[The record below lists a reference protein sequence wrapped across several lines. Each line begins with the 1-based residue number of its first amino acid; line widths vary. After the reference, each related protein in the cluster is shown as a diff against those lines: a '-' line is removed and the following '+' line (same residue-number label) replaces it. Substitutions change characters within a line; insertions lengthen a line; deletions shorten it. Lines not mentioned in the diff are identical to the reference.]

1 MRGGCWTISSMPT
14 RAVTLA
20 AVVAVAVALAGCAPR
35 VNAARVS
42 PVRYAPVPADSVY
55 VFTSASRVT
64 VPYDEVAILDGS
76 MGSSG
81 FDADMIDEMRKKA
94 GSLGANGLIL
104 GDITHP
110 SDNAVAATAIASAV
124 LKAPGS
130 IDLRT
135 RARAVA
141 VRLRPPTPR

>member
-1 MRGGCWTISSMPT
+1 MRGGHWSSSSILT
-14 RAVTLA
+14 CAVTLA
-20 AVVAVAVALAGCAPR
+20 AAVAITVGLAACAPR

-55 VFTSASRVT
+55 VFTSVSRVT
-64 VPYDEVAILDGS
+64 VPYEEVAILDGS

-81 FDADMIDEMRKKA
+81 LDADMIDEMRKKA

-124 LKAPGS
+124 LRAPGS
-130 IDLRT
+130 IDIRT

-141 VRLRPPTPR
+141 VRLRGPARR